1 VRAPWHT
8 ECDASFR
15 REATAVCLVPGRA
28 AIDIDLPLMVNEFA
42 SVGSESAPIM
52 LDRKRPEVS
61 VLAWGASRIDP
72 SYDLPRELV
81 SAQ

>member
-1 VRAPWHT
+1 M
-8 ECDASFR
+8 
-15 REATAVCLVPGRA
+15 
-28 AIDIDLPLMVNEFA
+28 DIDLPLMVNEFA

-61 VLAWGASRIDP
+61 VLARGASRIDP

-81 SAQ
+81 SAR